1 MLSDN
6 GSHFANELVTAF
18 LTLVGTEHILTVAY
32 SKEENA
38 IVERANKEVNRH
50 VRHVCFD
57 RRIKSTWR
65 QTLPIAQRI
74 INSHYSERTAVS
86 PADIMFDKALDLEWG
101 IFSALPEDQMY
112 ATGSLSTHMANLL
125 KT

>member
-1 MLSDN
+1 M
-6 GSHFANELVTAF
+6 NELITEF
-18 LTLVGTEHILTVAY
+18 LALVGTEHVLTVAY
-32 SKEENA
+32 SKEEKA
-38 IVERANKEVNRH
+38 MVERANKRVNKH
-50 VRHVCFD
+50 VRYVCFD

-74 INSHYSERTAVS
+74 SNSRYSERKGVS
-86 PADIMFDKALDLEWG
+86 PADIMFGKALDLDRG